1 MAVVQPAP
9 RKTQSQRRQE
19 TQKLVLNRATRLFAD
34 KGFSA
39 TSLEDIA
46 ADMGLTIRPIYH
58 YFGNKTQLF
67 EAVAESQE
75 SILLEGLLALNPAS
89 PKILYE
95 AWDCFVDCCKLPG
108 FVQIVLVDSPH
119 VLGRERMAKTAVVKQ
134 IRTMLVL
141 SKNGRQYLS
150 APSALDQEFAV
161 RMLLGALT
169 EAALLVGANPD
180 YDSSAMIKRV
190 FSLFDQP

>member
-1 MAVVQPAP
+1 MAVVQPVP

-58 YFGNKTQLF
+58 YFGNKIQLF

-75 SILLEGLLALNPAS
+75 SILLEDLLALNPDS

-119 VLGRERMAKTAVVKQ
+119 VLGRERMANTAVVKQ

-141 SKNGRQYLS
+141 SKSWREYLS
-150 APSALDQEFAV
+150 APSALDQEFAA

-169 EAALLVGANPD
+169 EAALLVGANPN

-190 FSLFDQP
+190 FSFFD